1 MQFFCDKIV
10 YLDGIGDGF
19 GGYCV
24 ESKYG
29 VVYGVW
35 NLEEFCRSL
44 IWRELVVVLRV
55 LLLLSYEFVGKRV
68 KWFMDNKNVVSIVNK
83 GSMKEDL

>member
-1 MQFFCDKIV
+1 M
-10 YLDGIGDGF
+10 
-19 GGYCV
+19 
-24 ESKYG
+24 
-29 VVYGVW
+29 W

>member
-10 YLDGIGDGF
+10 YLDVSGYGF

-24 ESKYG
+24 ESKYS

-44 IWRELVVVLRV
+44 IWKKLVVVLRV

-68 KWFMDNKNVVSIVNK
+68 KWFMDNKNVVSILNK